1 MESVKD
7 ELGLRNAYIS
17 SASSPTDLCAGNAN
31 KEKPFPTTGFTIRII
46 IITGKS
52 APDRKT
58 LICTHNSSSTSSSCV
73 VNLEIH
79 PLERY
84 LR

>member
-17 SASSPTDLCAGNAN
+17 STSPPTDLCEGNAN
-31 KEKPFPTTGFTIRII
+31 KEKPFPTTGFTILII

-52 APDRKT
+52 DPDRKT
-58 LICTHNSSSTSSSCV
+58 LLHM
-73 VNLEIH
+73 
-79 PLERY
+79 Y
-84 LR
+84 L